1 MIDEMADAQRPEVA
15 ICIPVRN
22 EAALLPRLLE
32 AIAAQG
38 RADAVLCLFFDDCT
52 DGSATVVAEHAATLP
67 FRIVSEAGGATAE
80 PNAGRARARA
90 MAIGLDAC
98 GDDAVVLSTDADSV
112 PAADWVARNLAA
124 LDLADV
130 VCGRIVRGGELP
142 SAVQDRV
149 EAYFDALFA
158 LRRAID
164 PVPWEAPST
173 HHYTS
178 AASLAVRARTYRALG
193 GFEPRASAEDARFVD
208 AAHAA
213 GLRVRRDAAVWVET
227 SSRRHGRAAAGLAD
241 HLRGLDDGAVGPTMA
256 HPADEAWRYRAQA
269 RARAAWGDAAAF
281 DALAAMLGCDVALV
295 REAALASV
303 NAEAFAMRVVGV
315 VPGGPRIATL
325 DQAERALAELT
336 LDERSAAA

>member
-1 MIDEMADAQRPEVA
+1 MAGNAQQTQVA
-15 ICIPVRN
+15 ICVPVRN
-22 EAALLPRLLE
+22 EAVLLPRLLD
-32 AIAAQG
+32 AIAAQQG
-38 RADAVLCLFFDDCT
+38 AAPLTLCLFFDDCS
-52 DGSATVVAEHAATLP
+52 DESEAIVVQRAASLP
-67 FRIVSEAGGATAE
+67 FRIVSDAGGATAE

-98 GDDAVVLSTDADSV
+98 GDDAVLLSTDADSV
-112 PAADWVARNLAA
+112 PAAEWVARNLAA
-124 LDLADV
+124 LEVADV

-149 EAYFDALFA
+149 EGYFDALFA

-164 PVPWEAPST
+164 PVPWEAALT

-178 AASLAVRARTYRALG
+178 GASLAVRAGTYRVLG

-213 GLRVRRDAAVWVET
+213 GLRVRRDASVRVET
-227 SSRRHGRAAAGLAD
+227 SSRRQGRAAAGLAD

-269 RARAAWGDAAAF
+269 RARAAWGDAVAI
-281 DALAAMLGCDVALV
+281 DGLAAVLGCYVSRIREVALS
-295 REAALASV
+295 SV
-303 NAEAFAMRVVGV
+303 NAEAFAMRVVGA
-315 VPGGPRIATL
+315 VPNGARIVTL
-325 DQAERALAELT
+325 DEAERALANFT